1 MKECTYLTCNRR
13 SDSWENGKKSEL
25 EKITKGRRGERTSF
39 PPPTLSLLLSS
50 TSVFFRPPFRAT
62 VHYPLSTT
70 PETGQFI
77 VYQRGFSNADARDL
91 QMSKQE
97 HLTSKSSHSRYNY
110 SCCSCSISKTPLFFL
125 FSVVLYRKVFGYLFL
140 MMVFHRRSKRI
151 KIFSKTFV
159 TKYLYSVIVIHRNV
173 HVY

>member
-25 EKITKGRRGERTSF
+25 EKITKGRGQGEGAKE
-39 PPPTLSLLLSS
+39 PLSRHLLSPS
-50 TSVFFRPPFRAT
+50 YCLPRLFSSVLHF
-62 VHYPLSTT
+62 VPLSTT

>member
-25 EKITKGRRGERTSF
+25 EKITKGRGQGEGAKEPLSRHL
-39 PPPTLSLLLSS
+39 LSLSYCLPRLFSF
-50 TSVFFRPPFRAT
+50 VLHF
-62 VHYPLSTT
+62 VPLSTT

-110 SCCSCSISKTPLFFL
+110 SCCSCSISKTPLFSVFRCAVQESFWL
-125 FSVVLYRKVFGYLFL
+125 FVFDDG
-140 MMVFHRRSKRI
+140 VSSSI
-151 KIFSKTFV
+151 ET
-159 TKYLYSVIVIHRNV
+159 N
-173 HVY
+173 